1 MNYLIRRR
9 KLGRTSARMIAQKSQ
24 TGIQAFRNDQNP
36 PPGEIV
42 FRWGCTSILP
52 GNPTVIQKAAAI
64 HAVGDKL
71 EFRRLLDQHELSPKT
86 YFTREEVRF
95 PAIVRPRYH
104 HQGRNLYVVNDA
116 AELETAIAKALNHR
130 VKWQHGNEGWYGSEI
145 IQKMAEYRVGVV
157 SGRAV
162 WVARKTPG
170 NPQDIAWNVYQGGRF
185 DNVAWDAWPLKAV
198 KDSIAAF
205 NLTELDFG
213 GVDVMVDAEDESYIL
228 EINAAPS
235 LTSDYRQ
242 TGFAKAFDYIVRNGS
257 KRLPLVEEK
266 GGYKKF
272 IHPAVCAEARMV
284 QEAPRNA

>member
-9 KLGRTSARMIAQKSQ
+9 KLGKTSAKKISEKST
-24 TGIQAFRNDQNP
+24 TGIRWFRNDDP
-36 PPGEIV
+36 AVPVGEIV
-42 FRWGCTSILP
+42 FRWGCTSTLP
-52 GNPTVIQKAAAI
+52 GHPKVIQEARAI

-71 EFRRLLDQHELSPKT
+71 AFRKLLDEHELCPKT
-86 YFTREEVRF
+86 YFTREEVRY

-104 HQGRNLYVVNDA
+104 HQGRNLYVVNNA
-116 AELETAIAKALNHR
+116 AELEEAIRKALNHR
-130 VKWQHGNEGWYGSEI
+130 VKWQHGNEGWYASEI
-145 IQKMAEYRVGVV
+145 IQKVSEYRVGVV

-162 WVARKTPG
+162 WVAKKTPG
-170 NPQDIAWNVYQGGRF
+170 NPQAIAWNVFQGGHF
-185 DNVAWDAWPLKAV
+185 DNVAWDDWPLKAV

-213 GVDVMVDAEDESYIL
+213 GVDVMVDAEGETYIL

-242 TGFAKAFDYIVRNGS
+242 TGFAKAFDYIVQHGAARI
-257 KRLPLVEEK
+257 PLVAEK

-272 IHPAVCAEARMV
+272 IHPAVCPDARMA
-284 QEAPRNA
+284 QGA